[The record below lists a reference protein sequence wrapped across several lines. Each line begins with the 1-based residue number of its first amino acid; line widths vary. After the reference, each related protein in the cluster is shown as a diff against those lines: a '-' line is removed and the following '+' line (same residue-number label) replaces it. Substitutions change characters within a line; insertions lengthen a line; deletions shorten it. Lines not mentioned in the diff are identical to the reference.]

1 MQLEKKMHEQ
11 NEKFDEIKTT
21 KTKKQKAMSWRLSW
35 QNWRI

>member
-21 KTKKQKAMSWRLSW
+21 KTKKQKAMS
-35 QNWRI
+35 